1 MAKKRCQSVSEYHHT
16 PKIETSGNREESLL
30 SPHRAFVVQ
39 FRVETGTAPERFTGR
54 VEHIVSGHATRFH
67 SPQELLAFFTQ
78 VLNTTRSKPP

>member
-1 MAKKRCQSVSEYHHT
+1 
-16 PKIETSGNREESLL
+16 
-30 SPHRAFVVQ
+30 VQ

-78 VLNTTRSKPP
+78 VLNTTRAKPP